1 MNNKITILLYKL
13 YNRIV
18 IPLCCQE
25 MENNFYTREGFMR
38 QGEKT
43 RKEEKKEGRK
53 GKRKERKKEE
63 KVGGCQYWRKGRKGI
78 WMFCMCW

>member
-1 MNNKITILLYKL
+1 MYKL
-13 YNRIV
+13 YNIIV
-18 IPLCCQE
+18 IPLYCQE

-63 KVGGCQYWRKGRKGI
+63 KVGGCQYWRKATYTKGQKSI
-78 WMFCMCW
+78 PKCKQRIMK

>member
-1 MNNKITILLYKL
+1 MNNKITILIYKL
-13 YNRIV
+13 YNIIV
-18 IPLCCQE
+18 IPLYCQE

-78 WMFCMCW
+78 WKECVYT

>member
-1 MNNKITILLYKL
+1 MYKL
-13 YNRIV
+13 YNIIV
-18 IPLCCQE
+18 IPLYCQE

-63 KVGGCQYWRKGRKGI
+63 KVGGCQYCGEETLQTWKLNRCLKWESG
-78 WMFCMCW
+78 